1 MNCVGLS
8 DRKVFAFMY
17 GPSTVRG
24 LCVMVEGQILS
35 LPPNQTQSLS
45 ICFKVLNILILC
57 LIQPRFKSYFITRL
71 KLLKGLS
78 WVLEWWV
85 LVCESVLGDLK
96 ALCFRECNDWV
107 LFNPNQ
113 SNPRGHSEKNK
124 ISWVADERSKFKC
137 TSSVK
142 GGLNQWPRSY

>member
-1 MNCVGLS
+1 M
-8 DRKVFAFMY
+8 F
-17 GPSTVRG
+17 
-24 LCVMVEGQILS
+24 E
-35 LPPNQTQSLS
+35 
-45 ICFKVLNILILC
+45 
-57 LIQPRFKSYFITRL
+57 PRFKSYFITRL
-71 KLLKGLS
+71 KLLKDLS

-113 SNPRGHSEKNK
+113 SNPRGHSEENK
-124 ISWVADERSKFKC
+124 ISWVADEKSKFKC

-142 GGLNQWPRSY
+142 GGLTQWPRSYWFHFWIRMVEKGEQVFWFHQCNVKWKLSNFRLLWTQKT